1 MTGIFMAIYCVCCVG
16 FMAMCATSVVYM
28 IRDMI
33 MDSRAGEPVDNGEGV
48 TDDG

>member
-1 MTGIFMAIYCVCCVG
+1 MMIYCVCCVG

-33 MDSRAGEPVDNGEGV
+33 MDSRADESVDNDEDV